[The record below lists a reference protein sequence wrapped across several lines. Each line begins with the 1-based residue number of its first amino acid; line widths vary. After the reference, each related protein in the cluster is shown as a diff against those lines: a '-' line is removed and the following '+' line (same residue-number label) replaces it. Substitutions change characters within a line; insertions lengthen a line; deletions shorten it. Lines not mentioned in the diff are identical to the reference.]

1 MEFNIK
7 KQNGHLVAYDL
18 VDTKKS
24 YGKISLKTGK
34 FVGNTNCLIDLTNYR
49 DNWVEVEFENTY
61 TPQLINVIEIINGVV
76 SQVHSYLVKSKE
88 EESIQSRNAE
98 TLFLQLVN
106 ENTKPIEPL
115 TEDDVDFDSF
125 DDQNGYEIITNWG
138 VLHSLK

>member
-7 KQNGHLVAYDL
+7 KRNGHFVAYDK

-34 FVGNTNCLIDLTNYR
+34 FVGNTNCLIELTNHY
-49 DNWVEVEFENTY
+49 NQWVKENTY
-61 TPQLINVIEIINGVV
+61 TPQLINVIEMINGVV

-88 EESIQSRNAE
+88 EESIQVKNAE
-98 TLFLQLVN
+98 ALFLQLVN
-106 ENTKPIEPL
+106 ENTKPIEPI

-138 VLHSLK
+138 VLHSLN

>member
-7 KQNGHLVAYDL
+7 KQNGYFVAYDK

-34 FVGNTNCLIDLTNYR
+34 FVGNTDCLVELTNHY
-49 DNWVEVEFENTY
+49 NQWKKENEY
-61 TPQLINVIEIINGVV
+61 IPQLINVIEMINGVV

-125 DDQNGYEIITNWG
+125 DDENGYEIITNWG

>member
-7 KQNGHLVAYDL
+7 KQNGHFVAYDL

-34 FVGNTNCLIDLTNYR
+34 FVGNTDCLIELTNHY
-49 DNWVEVEFENTY
+49 NQWVKENTY
-61 TPQLINVIEIINGVV
+61 TPQLINVIEMINGVV

-88 EESIQSRNAE
+88 EESIQVKNAE

-106 ENTKPIEPL
+106 ENTKPIEPI

-138 VLHSLK
+138 VLHSLN

>member
-1 MEFNIK
+1 MKFNIK
-7 KQNGHLVAYDL
+7 KQNGHFVAYDL

-24 YGKISLKTGK
+24 YGKISLKTGR
-34 FVGNTNCLIDLTNYR
+34 FTGNTDCLIDLTEHYNQ
-49 DNWVEVEFENTY
+49 WKTENTY
-61 TPQLINVIEIINGVV
+61 TPQLINVIEMINGVV

-106 ENTKPIEPL
+106 ENTKPIEPI

-138 VLHSLK
+138 VLHSLN

>member
-7 KQNGHLVAYDL
+7 KQNGHFVAYDK

-34 FVGNTNCLIDLTNYR
+34 FVGNTDCLIELTNHY
-49 DNWVEVEFENTY
+49 NQWVKENTY
-61 TPQLINVIEIINGVV
+61 TPQLINLIEMINGVV
-76 SQVHSYLVKSKE
+76 SQVHSYLVMSKE
-88 EESIQSRNAE
+88 EESIQVKNAE

-106 ENTKPIEPL
+106 ENTKPIEPI

-125 DDQNGYEIITNWG
+125 DDQNGYEINTNWG